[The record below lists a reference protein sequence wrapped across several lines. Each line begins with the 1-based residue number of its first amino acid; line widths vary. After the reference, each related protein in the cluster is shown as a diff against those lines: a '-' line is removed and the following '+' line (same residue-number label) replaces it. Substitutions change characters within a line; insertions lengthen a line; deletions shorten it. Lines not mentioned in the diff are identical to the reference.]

1 MFERLVVGVDGSDHS
16 YRAVKYAC
24 DMASLAGSRLLLV
37 CVYRPIRMPDSS
49 HSMVR
54 PQLHPEPADTGLHT
68 MAQEV
73 VEAAARFAKQ
83 QGADPE
89 KVETYIRHGPTAR
102 TLAGFAAQ
110 HDAQA
115 ILVGGRGL
123 GDISA
128 FMLGS
133 VSHKLATLSEC
144 TVILVK

>member
-1 MFERLVVGVDGSDHS
+1 MLERLVVGVDGSDHS
-16 YRAVKYAC
+16 YKAVKYAC
-24 DMASLAGSRLLLV
+24 DMAKLAGSRILLV
-37 CVYRPIRMPDSS
+37 CVYRPIRMPEST

-54 PQLHPEPADTGLHT
+54 PQLHPDPADTGMHA
-68 MAQEV
+68 MAKDVVEGAAKYAQEIGV
-73 VEAAARFAKQ
+73 
-83 QGADPE
+83 DPE
-89 KVETYIRHGPTAR
+89 KVETYVRHGPVAR

-110 HDAQA
+110 HDANA

-133 VSHKLATLSEC
+133 VSHKLATIAEC